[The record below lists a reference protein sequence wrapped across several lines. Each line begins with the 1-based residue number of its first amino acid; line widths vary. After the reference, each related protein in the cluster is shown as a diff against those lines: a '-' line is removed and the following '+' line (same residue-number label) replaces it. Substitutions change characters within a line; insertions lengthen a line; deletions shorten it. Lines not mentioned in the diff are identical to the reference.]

1 MTSGNKN
8 KKPGT
13 KQKINGLYGIK
24 AECFNVG
31 IPNVNF
37 NGKKS
42 DNKKVEIQ
50 CRHLSGLFLFANIS
64 KERRYIN
71 QLSMF
76 FSPTSNGANTVESCN
91 DVVRDFL
98 QKNIFDSH
106 RVLYRADEYKIFK
119 IGQIGDAVYSIFTK
133 MGEVDKNKIL
143 FCSEHHTMA
152 IELIKKTNPKRFVIK
167 FYDPNRTTMHK
178 RVVFD
183 QLADVKDLKPS
194 DFLSAECLKAY
205 FPKFNFGVFGV
216 YKNPTEIVNLSPEKT
231 PKEVELI
238 GSLDGCSEDD
248 LSAMIHSSCSLN
260 FPILLTKCCNKII
273 SSTSLLKGKEAERV
287 ASLLVAKRSDGT
299 SGLYLALQNG
309 HVEVIKAY
317 LAAILSCEYYKRKEN
332 QGALAALLVAKDAY
346 GTPGLFKALQN
357 NHAEAIHAYLVAIL
371 NCEYYKRQENQAALA
386 ALLVAK
392 DAKGVPGLMCALF
405 NGNASAVKVY
415 LAAIINCDHYKKQ
428 CNQAELVALVAA
440 KRSDG
445 TPGLYWALQNGHAEA
460 IKEYLAAIL
469 NCAYYKDNPKELME
483 LLVAKRSDGIAGLLM
498 ALQNG
503 HAEAVKVYMSTICDY
518 YKSRPDDMSKS
529 LVFVKLL
536 AAENLDG
543 NSVLYAA
550 LEKGAVAE
558 VKIYLDAVLESNAL
572 TNDQK
577 FKLLMFAVKNK
588 KGVSGVLLAAQKGHT
603 KVVECYK
610 NTILK
615 YDFSVQQKTELLV
628 DITNDKTLANY
639 SGAIFSA
646 KTPILLANHCGN
658 GMSIANGTEHKKLLL
673 TVTL

>member
-31 IPNVNF
+31 VPNVNF

-76 FSPTSNGANTVESCN
+76 FSPTANGANTVESCN

-98 QKNIFDSH
+98 QKNVFDYQ

-119 IGQIGDAVYSIFTK
+119 IEQIGDAVHSVFTK
-133 MGEVDKNKIL
+133 MGEVDKKKIL

-216 YKNPTEIVNLSPEKT
+216 YKNPTEIVNLPPEKT

-238 GSLDGCSEDD
+238 GSLDGYSEDD

-371 NCEYYKRQENQAALA
+371 NCEYYKRQENQVALA

-392 DAKGVPGLMCALF
+392 DAKGAPGLMCALF
-405 NGNASAVKVY
+405 NGNAGAVK
-415 LAAIINCDHYKKQ
+415 A
-428 CNQAELVALVAA
+428 
-440 KRSDG
+440 
-445 TPGLYWALQNGHAEA
+445 
-460 IKEYLAAIL
+460 YLAAIL

-503 HAEAVKVYMSTICDY
+503 HAEAVSVYMTAICDY

-529 LVFVKLL
+529 LIFVKLL

-543 NSVLYAA
+543 NPVLYAA

-558 VKIYLDAVLESNAL
+558 VKIYLDAVLESKAL

-628 DITNDKTLANY
+628 DIANDKTLANY

-646 KTPILLANHCGN
+646 KTPILLANHCGTVA
-658 GMSIANGTEHKKLLL
+658 SIANALEPNTPLL